1 MCINLNYHRHG
12 KNGTDH
18 TVQTEHRIKI
28 MAGNYAVR
36 KLCRADLVGGGWIL
50 GVTFFS

>member
-18 TVQTEHRIKI
+18 TMPTEHGIKI
-28 MAGNYAVR
+28 VGEDCAVR
-36 KLCRADLVGGGWIL
+36 KLYWVGTGLIW
-50 GVTFFS
+50 